1 MNEIK
6 NLVEQLIE
14 LQAFMVQ
21 VLYPFV
27 MPYSLSLRYSYRGFL
42 AGQDGTL
49 FALLYKR

>member
-14 LQAFMVQ
+14 LTGIHGASV
-21 VLYPFV
+21 VPI
-27 MPYSLSLRYSYRGFL
+27 RYALFFIIAISYRGFL

>member
-14 LQAFMVQ
+14 LTGIHGASVVPIRYALF
-21 VLYPFV
+21 
-27 MPYSLSLRYSYRGFL
+27 LSLRYSYRGFL
-42 AGQDGTL
+42 AGQDGTF